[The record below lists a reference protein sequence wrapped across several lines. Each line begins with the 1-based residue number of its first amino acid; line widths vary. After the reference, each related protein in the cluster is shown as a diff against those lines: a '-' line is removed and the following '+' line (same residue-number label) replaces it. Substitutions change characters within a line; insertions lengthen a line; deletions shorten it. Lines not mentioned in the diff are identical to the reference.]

1 MQNSYHKWHEINVE
15 SIIGGKTS
23 DNVSLLKLFLIDY
36 KREFS
41 VETVNAACPKCIV
54 SYHREFIT
62 KYRKMENQSQYT
74 LHKKREGLQLE
85 FGGSLLITNQ
95 NITDRY
101 AEKLIKRFK
110 ELNKDF
116 KIDDLFET
124 YPTEIKKVSEVAE
137 VTEVKKATTLKN
149 KKATK

>member
-1 MQNSYHKWHEINVE
+1 MQNLAHKWHEMNVE

-36 KREFS
+36 KLEFF
-41 VETVNAACPKCIV
+41 VETVNAACQKCIV
-54 SYHREFIT
+54 SYHKEFIK
-62 KYRKMENQSQYT
+62 KYRKMENKSQYL

-85 FGGSLLITNQ
+85 FGGSLLITNE

-110 ELNKDF
+110 DLNKDF
-116 KIDDLFET
+116 KLEDLFEV
-124 YPTEIKKVSEVAE
+124 YPTEIK
-137 VTEVKKATTLKN
+137 EVKETTQIKN
-149 KKATK
+149 KKTTK

>member
-1 MQNSYHKWHEINVE
+1 MQNSCHKWHKMDVE
-15 SIIGGKTS
+15 SIIGGTTS

-36 KREFS
+36 KLEFF
-41 VETVNAACPKCIV
+41 VETVNASCTKCIV
-54 SYHREFIT
+54 SYHKEFIK
-62 KYRKMENQSQYT
+62 KYRKMENQSQYL

-85 FGGSLLITNQ
+85 FGGSLLITNE

-116 KIDDLFET
+116 KIEDLFEI
-124 YPTEIKKVSEVAE
+124 YPTEVKEN
-137 VTEVKKATTLKN
+137 TEVKKATTVKA
-149 KKATK
+149 KKTTK

>member
-1 MQNSYHKWHEINVE
+1 MQNSCHKWHKMDVE
-15 SIIGGKTS
+15 SIIGGTTS
-23 DNVSLLKLFLIDY
+23 DNVSLLQLFLIDY

-41 VETVNAACPKCIV
+41 VETVNASCQKCIV

-62 KYRKMENQSQYT
+62 KYRKMENQSQYL

-85 FGGSLLITNQ
+85 FGGSLLITNE

-110 ELNKDF
+110 ELNEDF
-116 KIDDLFET
+116 KLDDLFEI
-124 YPTEIKKVSEVAE
+124 YPTETKETKETTKPKAKK
-137 VTEVKKATTLKN
+137 TTK
-149 KKATK
+149 

>member
-15 SIIGGKTS
+15 TIIGGKTS
-23 DNVSLLKLFLIDY
+23 DNVSLLQLFLIDY
-36 KREFS
+36 KTEFS

-95 NITDRY
+95 NITDNY

-116 KIDDLFET
+116 KIDDLFEI
-124 YPTEIKKVSEVAE
+124 YPTEVKEVKE
-137 VTEVKKATTLKN
+137 DTEVKEPATLKN
-149 KKATK
+149 KKTTK

>member
-1 MQNSYHKWHEINVE
+1 MQNSYHKWHKMNVE
-15 SIIGGKTS
+15 TIIGGKTS

-36 KREFS
+36 KSEFF

-54 SYHREFIT
+54 SYHNEFIK
-62 KYRKMENQSQYT
+62 KYNKMENKSQYL

-95 NITDRY
+95 NITDNY

-110 ELNKDF
+110 ALNKDF
-116 KIDDLFET
+116 ILDDLFEV
-124 YPTEIKKVSEVAE
+124 YPTEKIKT
-137 VTEVKKATTLKN
+137 TEVKETTNIKT
-149 KKATK
+149 KKTTK

>member
-1 MQNSYHKWHEINVE
+1 MQNSCHKWHEMDVDT
-15 SIIGGKTS
+15 IIGGKTS
-23 DNVSLLKLFLIDY
+23 DNVPLLKLFLIDY
-36 KREFS
+36 KKEFS

-54 SYHREFIT
+54 IYHKEFIK
-62 KYRKMENQSQYT
+62 KYTKMENQSQYL

-110 ELNKDF
+110 ELNPDF
-116 KIDDLFET
+116 KLDDLFEI
-124 YPTEIKKVSEVAE
+124 YPTEVKEAKETKKP
-137 VTEVKKATTLKN
+137 T
-149 KKATK
+149 ATKTNKSTK

>member
-1 MQNSYHKWHEINVE
+1 MQNSYHKWHEMNVE
-15 SIIGGKTS
+15 TIIGGKTS

-36 KREFS
+36 KSEFF

-54 SYHREFIT
+54 SYHNEFIK
-62 KYRKMENQSQYT
+62 KYNKMENKSQYL

-85 FGGSLLITNQ
+85 FGGSLIITNQ

-116 KIDDLFET
+116 KLDDLFEI
-124 YPTEIKKVSEVAE
+124 YPTEIKEAKETKEPTAIK
-137 VTEVKKATTLKN
+137 TKKSPK
-149 KKATK
+149 